1 MDTTHDIGWL
11 TELHNLDKNVR
22 LRAVMALGQA
32 ADVATLPALLDH
44 LRVEPDFFVRDN
56 LSWAIARCGDGA
68 VIPLIAM
75 LTDADAGVLPALTAQ
90 IGTGARERLV
100 TRKEAFE
107 AFGDV
112 AVPNLRRSPL
122 LQKIE

>member
-68 VIPLIAM
+68 VMPLIAW
-75 LTDADAGVLPALTAQ
+75 
-90 IGTGARERLV
+90 
-100 TRKEAFE
+100 
-107 AFGDV
+107 
-112 AVPNLRRSPL
+112 
-122 LQKIE
+122 